1 VTDVMRPRLSAAL
14 LAGRA
19 AAVLSR
25 RLGRGGGTVI
35 AGHLVPRIAPGAL
48 RDVTRALAHGSIVVS
63 GTNGKTT
70 TTRLLSHILRGAGL
84 RPIHNRAGANLLSGL
99 FAAVAQAT
107 DWQGRPVGDIG
118 LFEVDEATI
127 PAALQ
132 HIQPRVLVLHN
143 IFRDQLDRYGEVHF
157 VANLWRQAIAQLPPT
172 STVLVNA
179 DDPLVAGLAWFG
191 SPAPDSSRQ
200 SVAQADENGSPER
213 NPSRESVGRIE
224 ELATG
229 VENEPRSSNT
239 SMSSTRAEE
248 SARGGTRILSYGIAD
263 TVVGEALLP
272 HAADARLCPRCGAA
286 LRYQLVF
293 YGHLGHYTCSRCD
306 FARPN
311 PTVEATTVELLG
323 DDGSN
328 LTITTPEGVIRARLH
343 LPGLY
348 NVYNALAAVAV
359 CSGIGV
365 RREIIIR
372 GLDTFTAAFGRLERI
387 QVEDRQL
394 FLALVKNPVGFTE
407 VLRTVLG
414 QPGRRTLLIAIN
426 DLFADGTDVS
436 WLWDVEFER
445 LEERANVVVCSGLR
459 AEDMAVRLKYAGVE
473 PERIRIETDLRRA
486 LELALAAAEP
496 NETVYAL
503 PTYTAMLALR
513 EILRQ
518 TGYVR
523 GFWED

>member
-1 VTDVMRPRLSAAL
+1 VVIRPRSQI
-14 LAGRA
+14 
-19 AAVLSR
+19 S
-25 RLGRGGGTVI
+25 
-35 AGHLVPRIAPGAL
+35 
-48 RDVTRALAHGSIVVS
+48 
-63 GTNGKTT
+63 
-70 TTRLLSHILRGAGL
+70 
-84 RPIHNRAGANLLSGL
+84 
-99 FAAVAQAT
+99 
-107 DWQGRPVGDIG
+107 
-118 LFEVDEATI
+118 
-127 PAALQ
+127 
-132 HIQPRVLVLHN
+132 
-143 IFRDQLDRYGEVHF
+143 
-157 VANLWRQAIAQLPPT
+157 
-172 STVLVNA
+172 
-179 DDPLVAGLAWFG
+179 
-191 SPAPDSSRQ
+191 
-200 SVAQADENGSPER
+200 
-213 NPSRESVGRIE
+213 
-224 ELATG
+224 
-229 VENEPRSSNT
+229 
-239 SMSSTRAEE
+239 
-248 SARGGTRILSYGIAD
+248 SYGIAD
-263 TVVGEALLP
+263 SSVGELTLP

-306 FARPN
+306 FARPK

-328 LTITTPEGVIRARLH
+328 LTITTPAGVIRARLH

-365 RREIIIR
+365 RREIIVR

-473 PERIRIETDLRRA
+473 PERIRIEADLRRA

>member
-1 VTDVMRPRLSAAL
+1 M
-14 LAGRA
+14 AGRA
-19 AAVLSR
+19 AAGLSR

-48 RDVTRALAHGSIVVS
+48 RDVTRSLPHGSIVVS

-70 TTRLLSHILRGAGL
+70 TTRLLSHILRGAGM

-99 FAAVAQAT
+99 FTAIAQGT
-107 DWQGRPVGDIG
+107 DWQARPLGDVG
-118 LFEVDEATI
+118 LFEVDEATV
-127 PAALQ
+127 PSALQ
-132 HIQPRVLVLHN
+132 HIRPRVLLLHN

-157 VANLWRQAIAQLPPT
+157 VARLWRESVRLLPSE
-172 STVLVNA
+172 STVLLNA
-179 DDPLVAGLAWFG
+179 DDPLVAGIPSA
-191 SPAPDSSRQ
+191 APDPT
-200 SVAQADENGSPER
+200 A
-213 NPSRESVGRIE
+213 
-224 ELATG
+224 
-229 VENEPRSSNT
+229 
-239 SMSSTRAEE
+239 
-248 SARGGTRILSYGIAD
+248 LSYGID
-263 TVVGEALLP
+263 DPSVGSAEVP

-286 LRYQLVF
+286 LRYDLVF
-293 YGHLGHYTCSRCD
+293 YGHLGHYHCSTCD
-306 FARPN
+306 FSRPT
-311 PTVEATTVELLG
+311 PGVTATTVELLG
-323 DDGSN
+323 DEGSN
-328 LTITTPEGVIRARLH
+328 LTISTPDGVMRAQLR

-359 CSGIGV
+359 SVSLGV
-365 RREIIIR
+365 RRDTIAR
-372 GLDTFTAAFGRLERI
+372 GLETFTAAFGRLERI

-407 VLRTVLG
+407 VLRTILT

-445 LEERANVVVCSGLR
+445 LRDRVNVAVCTGLR

-473 PERIRIETDLRRA
+473 PERIRIDSDPRRA
-486 LELALAAAEP
+486 MELALAAAEP
-496 NETVYAL
+496 AETVYAL